1 LDASRTTDQGEHVD
15 HDQNDEHDAGSGVV
29 WHAELPDGRN
39 IVGTAPDAV
48 AALETINRLAVAA
61 GA

>member
-1 LDASRTTDQGEHVD
+1 VDQ
-15 HDQNDEHDAGSGVV
+15 DQNDERDEVGSGVV